1 MGVSGSGKSTVGEA
15 LSRALGRPFIDADA
29 LHPPASIAKM
39 SAGVA
44 LDDADRAPWL
54 AAVAAWLK
62 QHPGGVVA
70 CSALKRRYR
79 DVLRAAGPVR
89 FVHLHVP
96 EGALA
101 ARLGGRAGH
110 FMPGSLLRS
119 QLEALEPLGPDEQG
133 LTLDGTQSVEGLVR
147 QVQGAAAGG

>member
-1 MGVSGSGKSTVGEA
+1 MGVSGSGKTTLGDA
-15 LSRALGRPFIDADA
+15 LSRALGRPFVDADT
-29 LHPPASIAKM
+29 LHPPANVAKM
-39 SAGVA
+39 SAGIP

-54 AAVAAWLK
+54 AAVAGWLR

-89 FVHLHVP
+89 FVHLHLP

-101 ARLGGRAGH
+101 ARLVGRAPH

-119 QLEALEPLGPDEQG
+119 QLEALEPLGPDERG
-133 LTLDGTQSVEGLVR
+133 LTLDGTQRVEDLVR
-147 QVQGAAAGG
+147 HVLRQA